1 MPQTGWGK
9 VLASIAS
16 LSGIVVLAIPI
27 TVISTNFKIEFDAH
41 EALRQQDNADN
52 VEELS
57 KEITHL
63 CMSNLKM
70 GVGDSVELQKKE
82 EIQEREELLRRLRID
97 LACAVD
103 QEIQEIIDL
112 NYSFLMEKIEELIN
126 RQRVVMDRQI
136 NSVLEK
142 VPTFIE
148 KRGKQT
154 AAAL

>member
-1 MPQTGWGK
+1 M
-9 VLASIAS
+9 
-16 LSGIVVLAIPI
+16 LAIPI